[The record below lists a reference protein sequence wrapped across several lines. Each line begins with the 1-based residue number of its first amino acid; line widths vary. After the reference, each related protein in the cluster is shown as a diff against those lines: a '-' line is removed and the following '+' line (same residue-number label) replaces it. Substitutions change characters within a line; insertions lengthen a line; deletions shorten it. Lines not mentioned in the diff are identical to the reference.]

1 MKDLLRA
8 IEEAAAWLDLDG
20 VEMVAPG
27 KQSGRDCIDVGCS
40 GPLDEL
46 AGQIPKTFH
55 GYPVVLKDSGT
66 ITALDSK
73 NSRK

>member
-1 MKDLLRA
+1 MKDLLRVV
-8 IEEAAAWLDLDG
+8 EEAAAWLDLDG
-20 VEMVAPG
+20 VELVAPG

-40 GPLDEL
+40 RPLDEL

-66 ITALDSK
+66 NTALDSK
-73 NSRK
+73 NSHK

>member
-73 NSRK
+73 NSRE

>member
-8 IEEAAAWLDLDG
+8 IEEAAAWLDFDG

-40 GPLDEL
+40 RPLEEL
-46 AGQIPKTFH
+46 AGEIPKTFH

-73 NSRK
+73 NSQK

>member
-1 MKDLLRA
+1 MKDLLQVV
-8 IEEAAAWLDLDG
+8 EEAAAWLDLDG
-20 VEMVAPG
+20 VELVAPG

-40 GPLDEL
+40 RPLDEL

-66 ITALDSK
+66 ITALDSE
-73 NSRK
+73 NSHK